1 MNVYPADTE
10 VRQGLEPAGNTGKI
24 AAENSAIAGAKQQTV
39 SQQNQ
44 SAEEAQSE
52 KVAATADKTEARA
65 AAQKIND
72 QLQASNTKLKIRV
85 LDNTDNGV
93 QVEIVNT
100 QSNKVVRKIPQDELL
115 KLSASIKQMTGVVLN
130 QPA

>member
-10 VRQGLEPAGNTGKI
+10 VRQGLEPAGST
-24 AAENSAIAGAKQQTV
+24 AAITAETNAASNVRQQAPP
-39 SQQNQ
+39 QQNQ
-44 SAEEAQSE
+44 STEDAQSE
-52 KVAATADKTEARA
+52 KVAAAADKTEALA

-72 QLQASNTKLKIRV
+72 QLQASNTMLKIRV
-85 LDNTDNGV
+85 LDNTDRGV